1 MGIARGIGRQDAHSM
16 KANRIHRFGPPEVIT
31 FEDVERPVP
40 GEGEVLVRVKAAG
53 VGPWDAWIR
62 AGKSVLPHSLPLTL
76 GSDLSG
82 VVENLGPGAKGLDRG
97 EAIFGVTNKQST
109 GAYAEYAVASG
120 GMIAAKPRRLDHVEA
135 AAVPI
140 VAVTAWQMLF
150 EHARVA
156 AGQSVLVHG
165 AGGSVGACAVQLARR
180 AGARVIATASAD
192 DAEYVHDL
200 GADQVVD
207 FRAVRFEDV
216 TGPVNAVIDTV
227 GGSVQQRSFDVLEP
241 GGVLVSAV
249 SRPDPA
255 AAVQRGVRALFML
268 VETTTT
274 ALTRLAP
281 LLDAGELA
289 VRVGTVMPLAE
300 GREAHEMLEG
310 MRVRS
315 RGKIVL
321 GVDL

>member
-1 MGIARGIGRQDAHSM
+1 M
-16 KANRIHRFGPPEVIT
+16 KANRVHRFGSPDVIT
-31 FEDVERPVP
+31 FEDVTRPVA

-62 AGKSVLPHSLPLTL
+62 AGKSVVPHSLPLTL

-82 VVENLGPGAKGLDRG
+82 VVEDVGPGAQGFDRG
-97 EAIFGVTNKQST
+97 DAIFGVTNTQFT
-109 GAYAEYAVASG
+109 GAYAEYAVASA
-120 GMIAAKPRRLDHVEA
+120 GMIAAKPRRLGHAEA
-135 AAVPI
+135 AAVPV

-156 AGQSVLVHG
+156 AGQTVLVHG

-192 DAEYVHDL
+192 DAGYVRDL
-200 GADQVVD
+200 GADRVVD

-216 TGPVNAVIDTV
+216 TGPVEAVIDTV
-227 GGSVQQRSFDVLEP
+227 GGSVQQRSLDVLRP
-241 GGVLVSAV
+241 GGVLISAV
-249 SRPDPA
+249 SRPDPEA
-255 AAVQRGVRALFML
+255 AARRGVRALFML
-268 VETTTT
+268 VDTTT
-274 ALTRLAP
+274 AALARIAV

-289 VRVGTVMPLAE
+289 VRMGTVMPLAE
-300 GREAHEMLEG
+300 ARQAHEMLEG
-310 MRVRS
+310 MRARP

-321 GVDL
+321 EVDL